1 MNLFFSHEMKMM
13 GMNPFTLSFF
23 GFTERRFL
31 HYYRTIALRDARYS
45 WLAGIL
51 LYSLFGI
58 HDILFFPEQQSMLL
72 LIRFGIVSPAMVLLF
87 LYSFAPNAIRHIQ
100 LIISLGII
108 ICGLGIILPLSAGN
122 GSKEITQ
129 IAGLILLFIFAF
141 AFTRARFLY
150 ATLSVLLVYA
160 AYEARE
166 FFIAKSLGSIVVS
179 HNFYLLTAFIMGFS
193 ASYMIEF
200 FVRRDFFMLHL
211 LNREKEKTERLNTKL
226 EKRIQERT
234 EILNLINKHLH
245 EEIRHRSKVEQDL
258 IQAKEEA
265 EKANRMKSAY
275 LANMSHEIRTPMNG
289 ILGFAQLLKQDNI
302 SEVKKK
308 EFVDIINHNGKL
320 LLNLIEDIIDLA
332 KIEAGQMKLN
342 LTDFNLTEMMQR
354 MHQTYLVN
362 KFIRRKDHLSLN
374 LVLPDSGKAVWLTS
388 DEKRIE
394 QVLSNL
400 LDNALKFTET
410 GSIELGL
417 ITADSHAEV
426 YVRDTGIGL
435 SEKQLKEIFN
445 RFDQGGISTAKYG
458 GSGLGLSICKGIA
471 ELLHGSIRV
480 ESEPGKGST
489 FSLNIPIKISAQTT
503 HHTVAGKIVPRINT
517 WPGKTLLI
525 AEDEDINYTL
535 ICEMLKETKVNLIHA
550 RNGVEALNI
559 VRDNHDNIDLVLMD
573 IKMPE
578 MNGYETIL
586 SIRKIDKKIPIIAQ
600 SAYAMQEEIEKC
612 FTVGCSDYITKP
624 IDGANLIARLGR
636 YLN

>member
-1 MNLFFSHEMKMM
+1 M
-13 GMNPFTLSFF
+13 
-23 GFTERRFL
+23 
-31 HYYRTIALRDARYS
+31 
-45 WLAGIL
+45 
-51 LYSLFGI
+51 
-58 HDILFFPEQQSMLL
+58 
-72 LIRFGIVSPAMVLLF
+72 
-87 LYSFAPNAIRHIQ
+87 
-100 LIISLGII
+100 
-108 ICGLGIILPLSAGN
+108 
-122 GSKEITQ
+122 
-129 IAGLILLFIFAF
+129 
-141 AFTRARFLY
+141 
-150 ATLSVLLVYA
+150 YA

-166 FFIAKSLGSIVVS
+166 FFIANSLGSMVAS
-179 HNFYLLTAFIMGFS
+179 HNFYLLSALLMGFS

-200 FVRRDFFMLHL
+200 FVRRDFYMLHL
-211 LNREKEKTERLNTKL
+211 LNGEKEKTERLNTKL

-234 EILNLINKHLH
+234 EILNLINKYLQ
-245 EEIRHRSKVEQDL
+245 EEIRHRNKVEQDL

-265 EKANRMKSAY
+265 ETANRLKSAY

-289 ILGFAQLLKQDNI
+289 ILGFAQLLKQENI
-302 SEVKKK
+302 SETKKK

-342 LTDFNLTEMMQR
+342 FTEFNLTEMMER
-354 MHQTYLVN
+354 MYQTYLVN
-362 KFIRRKDHLSLN
+362 KFIRRKDHLSLT
-374 LVLPDSGKAVWLTS
+374 LVLPKSAKPVWLTS

-417 ITADSHAEV
+417 VTAENQVEV

-435 SEKQLKEIFN
+435 SAKQLTEIFN
-445 RFDQGGISTAKYG
+445 RFDQGGISTIKYG

-471 ELLHGSIRV
+471 ELLQGTIRV
-480 ESEPGKGST
+480 ESKPGKGST
-489 FSLNIPIKISAQTT
+489 FSLSIPIKISTSKAN
-503 HHTVAGKIVPRINT
+503 HPVAGKTTPKTNH

-535 ICEMLKETKVNLIHA
+535 ICEMLKETRVNLIHA

-578 MNGYETIL
+578 MNGYETIR
-586 SIRKIDKKIPIIAQ
+586 SIREIDQNLPIIAQ

-612 FTVGCSDYITKP
+612 YTVGCNDYITKP
-624 IDGANLIARLGR
+624 IDGANLITRLGR